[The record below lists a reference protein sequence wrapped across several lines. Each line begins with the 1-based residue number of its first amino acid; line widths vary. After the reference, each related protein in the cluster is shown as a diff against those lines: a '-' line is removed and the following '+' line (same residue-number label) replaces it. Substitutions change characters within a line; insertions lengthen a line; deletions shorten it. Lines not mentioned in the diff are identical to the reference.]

1 MERRNEVML
10 KVLIA
15 DDSKM
20 MRVMHVRSLRQ
31 VGYEVEASE
40 ANNGEEA
47 LALFEPGKFDLVIVD
62 WNMPGMDGI
71 EFVRAA
77 REKERG
83 AGKRTPILMITSQ
96 STEEQMLKAKEAGV
110 DNLLTKPV
118 TPEAIG
124 AALEMLLARA

>member
-1 MERRNEVML
+1 ML

-31 VGYEVEASE
+31 VGYEVEATE

-47 LALFEPGKFDLVIVD
+47 LAAFEPGSVDLVIVD
-62 WNMPGMDGI
+62 WNMPGMDGV

-77 REKERG
+77 REKERA

-118 TPEAIG
+118 TPEALG

>member
-1 MERRNEVML
+1 ML

-31 VGYEVEASE
+31 VGYEVEATE

-47 LALFEPGKFDLVIVD
+47 LAAFEPGKFDLVIVD
-62 WNMPGMDGI
+62 WNMPGMDGV

-77 REKERG
+77 REKEQGSGR
-83 AGKRTPILMITSQ
+83 RTPILMITSQ

-118 TPEAIG
+118 TPEALG

>member
-1 MERRNEVML
+1 MGGTML
-10 KVLIA
+10 KVLIV

-20 MRVMHVRSLRQ
+20 MRAMHVRSLRQ
-31 VGYEVEASE
+31 AGYEVAVTE

-47 LALFEPGKFDLVIVD
+47 LAEFEPGKFDLIIVD

-71 EFVRAA
+71 EFVQAVR
-77 REKERG
+77 REEKG
-83 AGKRTPILMITSQ
+83 ANRRIPILMITSQ

-118 TPEAIG
+118 TPQALG
-124 AALEMLLARA
+124 AALALLLARA

>member
-1 MERRNEVML
+1 ML

-31 VGYEVEASE
+31 DGYEVEATE

-47 LALFEPGKFDLVIVD
+47 LAAFEPGKFDLVIVD

-77 REKERG
+77 REKEQG
-83 AGKRTPILMITSQ
+83 MSGRTPILMITSQ

-110 DNLLTKPV
+110 DKILTKPV
-118 TPEAIG
+118 TAEALG

>member
-1 MERRNEVML
+1 ML

-31 VGYEVEASE
+31 VGYEVEATE

-47 LALFEPGKFDLVIVD
+47 LAAFEPGKFDLVIVD

-77 REKERG
+77 REKEQG
-83 AGKRTPILMITSQ
+83 MSGRTPILMITSQ

-110 DNLLTKPV
+110 DKILTKPV
-118 TPEAIG
+118 TAEALG

>member
-1 MERRNEVML
+1 M

-31 VGYEVEASE
+31 VGYEVEATE

-47 LALFEPGKFDLVIVD
+47 LAAFEPGKFDLVIVD

-77 REKERG
+77 REKEQG
-83 AGKRTPILMITSQ
+83 MSGRTPILMITSQ

-110 DNLLTKPV
+110 DKILTKPV
-118 TPEAIG
+118 TAEALG

>member
-1 MERRNEVML
+1 ML

-31 VGYEVEASE
+31 VGYEVEATE

-47 LALFEPGKFDLVIVD
+47 LAAFEPGKFDLVIVD

-77 REKERG
+77 REKEQG
-83 AGKRTPILMITSQ
+83 MSGRTPILMITSQ

-118 TPEAIG
+118 TPEALG

>member
-1 MERRNEVML
+1 VL

-31 VGYEVEASE
+31 VGYEVEATE

-47 LALFEPGKFDLVIVD
+47 LAAFEPGKFDLVIVD

-77 REKERG
+77 REKEQG
-83 AGKRTPILMITSQ
+83 MSGRTPILMITSQ

-110 DNLLTKPV
+110 DKILTKPV
-118 TPEAIG
+118 TAEALG

>member
-1 MERRNEVML
+1 ML

-31 VGYEVEASE
+31 VGYEVEATE

-47 LALFEPGKFDLVIVD
+47 LAAFEPGKFDLVIVD

-71 EFVRAA
+71 DFVRAA
-77 REKERG
+77 REREKG
-83 AGKRTPILMITSQ
+83 SNKRTPILMITSQ

>member
-1 MERRNEVML
+1 ML

-31 VGYEVEASE
+31 VGYEVEATE

-47 LALFEPGKFDLVIVD
+47 LAVFEPGKFDLVIVD
-62 WNMPGMDGI
+62 WNMPGMDGV

-77 REKERG
+77 REKEQG
-83 AGKRTPILMITSQ
+83 TGTHTPILMITSQ
-96 STEEQMLKAKEAGV
+96 STEEQMLKAKDAGV

-118 TPEAIG
+118 TPEALG

>member
-1 MERRNEVML
+1 ML

-40 ANNGEEA
+40 ANDGEEA

-77 REKERG
+77 REKEQG

>member
-1 MERRNEVML
+1 ML

-71 EFVRAA
+71 EFVQAA
-77 REKERG
+77 REKEQG

>member
-1 MERRNEVML
+1 ML

-47 LALFEPGKFDLVIVD
+47 LALFEPGTFDLVIVD
-62 WNMPGMDGI
+62 WNMPGMDGV

-77 REKERG
+77 REKEQG
-83 AGKRTPILMITSQ
+83 SGKRTPILMITSQ
-96 STEEQMLKAKEAGV
+96 STEEQLLKAKEAGV

-118 TPEAIG
+118 TPEALG

>member
-1 MERRNEVML
+1 MEV
-10 KVLIA
+10 
-15 DDSKM
+15 
-20 MRVMHVRSLRQ
+20 
-31 VGYEVEASE
+31 SE

-47 LALFEPGKFDLVIVD
+47 LAQFEPGKFDLVIVD

-77 REKERG
+77 REKENG
-83 AGKRTPILMITSQ
+83 AARRTPILMITSQ
-96 STEEQMLKAKEAGV
+96 STEEQMLKAKDAGV

-118 TPEAIG
+118 TPEALG

>member
-1 MERRNEVML
+1 MGVTML
-10 KVLIA
+10 KVLIV

-31 VGYEVEASE
+31 VGYEVEVAE

-47 LALFEPGKFDLVIVD
+47 LAQFEPGKFDLVIVD

-77 REKERG
+77 REKENGTAR
-83 AGKRTPILMITSQ
+83 RTPILMITSQ
-96 STEEQMLKAKEAGV
+96 STEEQMLRAKEAGV

-118 TPEAIG
+118 TPEALG
-124 AALEMLLARA
+124 AALELLLARA

>member
-1 MERRNEVML
+1 ML

-31 VGYEVEASE
+31 VGYEVEATE
-40 ANNGEEA
+40 ANDGEEA
-47 LALFEPGKFDLVIVD
+47 LAAFEPGKFDLVIVD

-77 REKERG
+77 REKEQG
-83 AGKRTPILMITSQ
+83 MSGRTPILMITSQ

-110 DNLLTKPV
+110 DKILTKPV
-118 TPEAIG
+118 TAEALG

>member
-1 MERRNEVML
+1 ML

-31 VGYEVEASE
+31 VGYEVEATE

-47 LALFEPGKFDLVIVD
+47 LAAFEPGKFDLVIVD

-77 REKERG
+77 REKEQG
-83 AGKRTPILMITSQ
+83 SGKRTPILMITSQ

-110 DNLLTKPV
+110 DKILTKPV
-118 TPEAIG
+118 TAEALG

>member
-1 MERRNEVML
+1 ML

-31 VGYEVEASE
+31 VGYEVEATE

-47 LALFEPGKFDLVIVD
+47 LAAFEPGKFDLVIVD

-77 REKERG
+77 REKEQG
-83 AGKRTPILMITSQ
+83 SGKRTPILMITSQ

-118 TPEAIG
+118 TPEALG

>member
-1 MERRNEVML
+1 ML

-31 VGYEVEASE
+31 VGYEVEATE

-47 LALFEPGKFDLVIVD
+47 LAQFEPGKFDLVIVD

-77 REKERG
+77 REKEQG
-83 AGKRTPILMITSQ
+83 AKRTPILMITSQ

-118 TPEAIG
+118 TPEALG

>member
-1 MERRNEVML
+1 ML

-31 VGYEVEASE
+31 VGYEVEATE

-47 LALFEPGKFDLVIVD
+47 LAAFEPGKFDLVIVD
-62 WNMPGMDGI
+62 WNMPGMDGV

-77 REKERG
+77 REKERA

-118 TPEAIG
+118 TPEALG

>member
-1 MERRNEVML
+1 ML

-31 VGYEVEASE
+31 VGYEVEVTE

-47 LALFEPGKFDLVIVD
+47 LAAFEPGKFDLVIVD

-71 EFVRAA
+71 EFVKAA
-77 REKERG
+77 REREQG
-83 AGKRTPILMITSQ
+83 TGKRTPILMITSQ
-96 STEEQMLKAKEAGV
+96 STDEQMLKAKEAGV

-124 AALEMLLARA
+124 AALELLLTRA

>member
-1 MERRNEVML
+1 L

-31 VGYEVEASE
+31 VGYEVEATE

-47 LALFEPGKFDLVIVD
+47 LAAFEPGKFDLVIVD

-77 REKERG
+77 REKEQG
-83 AGKRTPILMITSQ
+83 MSGRTPILMITSQ

-110 DNLLTKPV
+110 DKILTKPV
-118 TPEAIG
+118 TAEALG

>member
-1 MERRNEVML
+1 ML

-31 VGYEVEASE
+31 VGYEVEATE

-47 LALFEPGKFDLVIVD
+47 LAAFEPGKFDLVIVD
-62 WNMPGMDGI
+62 WNMPGMDGV

-77 REKERG
+77 REKEQG
-83 AGKRTPILMITSQ
+83 SGKRTPILMITSQ

-118 TPEAIG
+118 TPEALG

>member
-1 MERRNEVML
+1 ML

-31 VGYEVEASE
+31 VGYEVEATE

-47 LALFEPGKFDLVIVD
+47 LAAFEPGKFDLVIVD
-62 WNMPGMDGI
+62 WNMPGMDGV

-77 REKERG
+77 REKEQG
-83 AGKRTPILMITSQ
+83 TGKRTPILMITSQ

-118 TPEAIG
+118 TPEALG